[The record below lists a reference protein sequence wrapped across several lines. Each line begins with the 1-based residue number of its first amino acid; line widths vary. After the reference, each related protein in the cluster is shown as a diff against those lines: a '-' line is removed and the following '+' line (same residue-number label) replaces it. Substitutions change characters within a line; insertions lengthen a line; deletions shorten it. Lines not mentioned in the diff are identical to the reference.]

1 MRLFFVNLKPLQG
14 TQIMTRKNQT
24 ARRTNNPQPAEGLL
38 TARQVA
44 ENWQV
49 SERTVRRL
57 IADGRLRVVR
67 VGRAVRIPP
76 EASAT

>member
-1 MRLFFVNLKPLQG
+1 MRLFFCEFETTMRNSNNETKEANP
-14 TQIMTRKNQT
+14 
-24 ARRTNNPQPAEGLL
+24 ASTNNPQPAEGLL

>member
-1 MRLFFVNLKPLQG
+1 MK
-14 TQIMTRKNQT
+14 RKKQT
-24 ARRTNNPQPAEGLL
+24 PRRTNNPQPAEGLL

-67 VGRAVRIPP
+67 VGRAVRMPP

>member
-1 MRLFFVNLKPLQG
+1 MN
-14 TQIMTRKNQT
+14 RKKQT
-24 ARRTNNPQPAEGLL
+24 PRRTNNPQPAEGLL